1 MALATPST
9 FRGARISH
17 CSDRFPGS
25 YQSSETLPVQSVGAW
40 ISSREPRAVSTWLS
54 PLVCGTVTSL
64 IEPPRACR
72 KICSTPHGPAACR
85 YSPLVSRQAS
95 RSPRSP
101 VRGLRGG
108 VSPFGCAPLTGT
120 SQSCGAALP
129 GGAQDARIVPL
140 FHQRTGLQVFVL
152 VLGTGSCLISEPWLL
167 ISLRPWLAPVTNS
180 APDGAYST
188 APSAE

>member
-17 CSDRFPGS
+17 CSVRLPGS

-40 ISSREPRAVSTWLS
+40 ISSREPRAVSTRLS

-72 KICSTPHGPAACR
+72 KMCSTPHGPAACR
-85 YSPLVSRQAS
+85 YSPLDSCQAS

-101 VRGLRGG
+101 LLGLRGG
-108 VSPFGCAPLTGT
+108 VSAFGRAPPTGT
-120 SQSCGAALP
+120 SQSCGTALP
-129 GGAQDARIVPL
+129 AGEQEASTVPP
-140 FHQRTGLQVFVL
+140 FHQRTGLQVFAL
-152 VLGTGSCLISEPWLL
+152 VLGTGSCLVSEP
-167 ISLRPWLAPVTNS
+167 
-180 APDGAYST
+180 
-188 APSAE
+188 